1 MKNLSKKDLMFIS
14 LMTFSL
20 FFGAGNLIFPPFL
33 GKLAGHNTWIAMG
46 GFLISAVGFPI
57 MAIVTISKSGGLH
70 ALASR
75 VHPYFALIFTV
86 AIYLA
91 IGPFLGIPRAG
102 SLAFE
107 MGVYPFLPVSL
118 KSGHLPLLVY
128 TLCYFGIGFWLCLT
142 PSKLVDRFGKILTPT
157 LLVLISTIFVSSLF
171 KPLGTFSPADVSYS
185 ASPAFKGFLDG
196 YMTMDAIAALNFG
209 IVISLAL
216 KAKGVKDEKS
226 ITSNSIKAGLIAGI
240 LLTLVYMMLAYLG
253 ASSQA
258 MFPNSKNGAEILTN
272 MVIYIFGKPG
282 AVLLGIIFS
291 LACLTTSVGLITS
304 CSQYFTRLM
313 PKVQYKTWVKVLCS
327 SSMFFANMG
336 LSKILSISVP
346 VLMAIYPIALTL
358 IILSLANDLFWGNR
372 AVYRV
377 SILLT
382 ATISVIDALKESGL
396 NVTLFTNIFKFL
408 PLYSQGLGWVVPA
421 ILGALITTL
430 VSIPVKSLKSVESN

>member
-1 MKNLSKKDLMFIS
+1 
-14 LMTFSL
+14 
-20 FFGAGNLIFPPFL
+20 
-33 GKLAGHNTWIAMG
+33 
-46 GFLISAVGFPI
+46 
-57 MAIVTISKSGGLH
+57 
-70 ALASR
+70 
-75 VHPYFALIFTV
+75 
-86 AIYLA
+86 
-91 IGPFLGIPRAG
+91 
-102 SLAFE
+102 
-107 MGVYPFLPVSL
+107 
-118 KSGHLPLLVY
+118 
-128 TLCYFGIGFWLCLT
+128 
-142 PSKLVDRFGKILTPT
+142 
-157 LLVLISTIFVSSLF
+157 
-171 KPLGTFSPADVSYS
+171 
-185 ASPAFKGFLDG
+185 
-196 YMTMDAIAALNFG
+196 MTMDAIAALNFG

-240 LLTLVYMMLAYLG
+240 LLTLVYIMLAYLG

-313 PKVQYKTWVKVLCS
+313 PKIQYKTWVKVLCS